1 MDDAHGFRKW
11 MLLFV
16 FQIEIFWQSH
26 VNGEA
31 QKEKYSKI
39 TSNEFS
45 LFDLALRMTYP
56 HRPF

>member
-1 MDDAHGFRKW
+1 MQGVFRKW

-31 QKEKYSKI
+31 QKEKCSKI
-39 TSNEFS
+39 KYWR
-45 LFDLALRMTYP
+45 LFERARHSTQPLSDIMAS
-56 HRPF
+56 